1 MSWPGPRSASFLT
14 HRLLCLPLNGEQGSG
29 GLFSFCC
36 TKQKRGSGLR
46 QPQYSLMLCLNFMLD
61 SCTKDQEGR
70 GAAGGP
76 SGSKQTPVEREEGS
90 LVFPSVHTVQALVLS
105 AFTPAT

>member
-1 MSWPGPRSASFLT
+1 
-14 HRLLCLPLNGEQGSG
+14 
-29 GLFSFCC
+29 
-36 TKQKRGSGLR
+36 
-46 QPQYSLMLCLNFMLD
+46 MLCLNFMLD

-90 LVFPSVHTVQALVLS
+90 LVLPSVDTVQAQVLS